1 MDIQAQKIE
10 LIQMLLST
18 TKPTIIKKIKAVF
31 EEANIKAVENPG
43 MTIAQLEK
51 EIEEAEADIKA
62 GRIYSTAQIK
72 AHFKSKE

>member
-18 TKPTIIKKIKAVF
+18 TKPNIIKKIKAIF
-31 EEANIKAVENPG
+31 EEANVSAVINAS
-43 MTIAQLEK
+43 MTVAQLEK

-62 GRIYSTAQIK
+62 GRTYSTTQIK
-72 AHFKSKE
+72 AHFKN

>member
-31 EEANIKAVENPG
+31 EEANIHATTNTG
-43 MTIAQLEK
+43 MTLAQLEK

-62 GRIYSTAQIK
+62 GRTYTTAQVK
-72 AHFKSKE
+72 AHFKN

>member
-18 TKPTIIKKIKAVF
+18 TKPNIIKKIKAVF
-31 EEANIKAVENPG
+31 EEANVNAVINSS
-43 MTIAQLEK
+43 MTVAQLEK

-62 GRIYSTAQIK
+62 GRTYSTSKVK
-72 AHFKSKE
+72 AHFKN

>member
-18 TKPTIIKKIKAVF
+18 TKPNVIKKIKAIF
-31 EEANIKAVENPG
+31 EEANAGTLINSS
-43 MTIAQLEK
+43 MTVAQLEK

-62 GRIYSTAQIK
+62 GRTFTTAQVK
-72 AHFKSKE
+72 AHFKH

>member
-1 MDIQAQKIE
+1 MMNIQAQKIE

-31 EEANIKAVENPG
+31 EEAGVFAVKDSP

-62 GRIYSTAQIK
+62 GRTYSTAQLK
-72 AHFKSKE
+72 AHFKN

>member
-18 TKPTIIKKIKAVF
+18 TKPNIIKKIKAVF
-31 EEANIKAVENPG
+31 EEANVNAVINSS
-43 MTIAQLEK
+43 MTVAQLEK

-62 GRIYSTAQIK
+62 GRTYSTKQVK
-72 AHFKSKE
+72 AHFKN

>member
-18 TKPTIIKKIKAVF
+18 TKPNIIKKIKAVF
-31 EEANIKAVENPG
+31 EEANVNAVINSS
-43 MTIAQLEK
+43 MTVAQLEK

-62 GRIYSTAQIK
+62 GRTYSTTQVK
-72 AHFKSKE
+72 AHFKN

>member
-18 TKPTIIKKIKAVF
+18 TKPNVIKKIKAIF
-31 EEANIKAVENPG
+31 EEANAGALINSS
-43 MTIAQLEK
+43 MTVAQLEK

-62 GRIYSTAQIK
+62 GRTYTTAQVK
-72 AHFKSKE
+72 AHFKH